1 MAEEWVNKAR
11 NNAKTEVHF
20 CLETEKAL
28 GAVKEERKD
37 LLSKLAAEDRTRK
50 FSQEGLKT
58 VEAEAE
64 D

>member
-1 MAEEWVNKAR
+1 MAEEWVNKAQ

-37 LLSKLAAEDRTRK
+37 CSP
-50 FSQEGLKT
+50 S
-58 VEAEAE
+58 
-64 D
+64 